1 MDFTCSVGTEL
12 QSFYERT
19 LGGGIMNVSL
29 AQLIC
34 SKSKKA
40 FDGCFA
46 GIYRFF
52 LLYFILLF
60 AADEVHCEGS
70 PVKHGQC
77 SNWSRSLLHI
87 KCFIAE
93 LYYTQTSQRHL

>member
-1 MDFTCSVGTEL
+1 
-12 QSFYERT
+12 
-19 LGGGIMNVSL
+19 MNVSL
-29 AQLIC
+29 AQLTC
-34 SKSKKA
+34 SMSKKA
-40 FDGCFA
+40 FDNCIA

-52 LLYFILLF
+52 LLYFILLS
-60 AADEVHCEGS
+60 AADEVLCERR

-77 SNWSRSLLHI
+77 SNWPRSLLHI